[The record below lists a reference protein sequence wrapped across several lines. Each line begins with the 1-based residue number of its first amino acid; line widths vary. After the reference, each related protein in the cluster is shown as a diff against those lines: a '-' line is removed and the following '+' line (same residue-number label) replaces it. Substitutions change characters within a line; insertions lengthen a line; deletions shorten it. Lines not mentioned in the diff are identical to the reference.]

1 MCLLVTMLQTCILT
15 FTYCIYISIIE
26 TTNIPEVKDIPDF
39 RRKLRDCRKNLSA
52 ADPLVRRLVNDGYI
66 CIYVN
71 PDLEQYT
78 KYAAQNVTKEK
89 ESQEPKMAAAAAP
102 VYGTCV

>member
-1 MCLLVTMLQTCILT
+1 M
-15 FTYCIYISIIE
+15 
-26 TTNIPEVKDIPDF
+26 KDIPDF

-89 ESQEPKMAAAAAP
+89 ESQEPKMAAAADP
-102 VYGTCV
+102 VYGTCVWKLWFENNFMFIHIILYNYAYA

>member
-1 MCLLVTMLQTCILT
+1 MCL
-15 FTYCIYISIIE
+15 FTYCIYMLIIE

-39 RRKLRDCRKNLSA
+39 RRKLRDCRDNLAA

-78 KYAAQNVTKEK
+78 KYAAQNVTQKK
-89 ESQEPKMAAAAAP
+89 ESQERKMAAADP
-102 VYGTCV
+102 VYGTQV